1 MKITCLS
8 ILFLSVASLLNAQKT
23 VKNTVE
29 FSKDMLPLEV
39 LSKSKKVNVIVSC
52 DYAAAMERWKKENR
66 RETLNLVFGEET
78 EAEIMVPGYEKDK
91 TARDTVR
98 ITFSQLSYA
107 AGSTAGTHGYEP
119 LKSLVKV
126 TNDKGIV
133 IHNAVV
139 TDTKKT
145 DYAPGVIDNFQK
157 TINKMDVLAKN
168 KAVAQINQFLKANYG
183 YNTVKYELPF
193 FDVKDKKQTYPE
205 YHTAIEKTRA
215 AFAEINT
222 NAEKFSTTIRE
233 AIAIWETALKEFDET
248 RQEARINKDVAAGTY
263 LNLATAYTWLN
274 EFDKAKRA
282 FSEYKHLDEKYPMAE
297 ARLTVLME
305 DNQKRYENTQNY

>member
-1 MKITCLS
+1 MKHALS
-8 ILFLSVASLLNAQKT
+8 LMLIFPATLLTAQKT
-23 VKNTVE
+23 VKNTIE

-39 LSKSKKVNVIVSC
+39 LSKTKKVNVIVSC

-78 EAEIMVPGYEKDK
+78 EAEIVIPGYEKDK
-91 TARDTVR
+91 SAKDTVR

-119 LKSLVKV
+119 LRSHVKV
-126 TNDKGIV
+126 NNDKGMI
-133 IHNAVV
+133 IHDAVV

-145 DYAPGVIDNFQK
+145 DYSPGLVDNFQK

-168 KAVAQINQFLKANYG
+168 KAVTQINLFLKSHYG
-183 YNTVKYELPF
+183 YNTIPYELPF
-193 FDVKDKKQTYPE
+193 FDVKDKKQSYPD
-205 YHTAIEKTRA
+205 YHTAMEKTTA
-215 AFAEINT
+215 AFSVINT
-222 NAEKFSTTIRE
+222 NFDAFSANIKE
-233 AIAIWETALKEFDET
+233 AISIWETALKEFDET
-248 RQEARINKDVAAGTY
+248 NKEARINKDVAAGTY

-274 EFDKAKRA
+274 EFDKAQRA

-297 ARLTVLME
+297 ARLKVLME
-305 DNQKRYENTQNY
+305 DNQKRYDSNRNY

>member
-1 MKITCLS
+1 MKNTCLS
-8 ILFLSVASLLNAQKT
+8 ILFLSASSLCAQKT
-23 VKNTVE
+23 VKTTIE
-29 FSKDMLPLEV
+29 FAKEMLPLEV
-39 LSKSKKVNVIVSC
+39 LSKTKKVNVIVTC

-66 RETLNLVFGEET
+66 RETLNLVFGEDT
-78 EAEIMVPGYEKDK
+78 EAEIIVPGYEKDK

-98 ITFSQLSYA
+98 ITFSQLTYA
-107 AGSTAGTHGYEP
+107 AGTTAGTHGYEP

-126 TNDKGIV
+126 NNDKGVV

-168 KAVAQINQFLKANYG
+168 KAVVQINQFLKAHYG
-183 YNTVKYELPF
+183 YNTINYELPF
-193 FDVKDKKQTYPE
+193 FDVKDKKQSYPE
-205 YHTAIEKTRA
+205 YHTAMEKTKA
-215 AFAEINT
+215 AFASINT
-222 NAEKFSTTIRE
+222 NFEAFSSSIKE
-233 AIAIWETALKEFDET
+233 AISIWESSLKEFDET
-248 RQEARINKDVAAGTY
+248 KPEARINKDVAAGTY

-274 EFDKAKRA
+274 EFDKAQRA

-297 ARLTVLME
+297 ARLKTLME
-305 DNQKRYENTQNY
+305 DNQKRYENNANY